1 MTPAARLVVYP
12 PDESGWRRV
21 RWDGT
26 SIGVAHRPSDIVVFL
41 TAAGL
46 ENAEDLDLS
55 DPALVEWRG
64 EGPET
69 WWAESPP

>member
-1 MTPAARLVVYP
+1 MGPSVRLVVYP
-12 PDESGWRRV
+12 PDENGWRRV

-46 ENAEDLDLS
+46 ENSEELDLT
-55 DPALVEWRG
+55 DPAVVEWRG
-64 EGPET
+64 GGPET
-69 WWAESPP
+69 WAESPP